1 VKRFNPVVL
10 YTSSRIVLFIVTA
23 LVLALFGMHGVLLLL
38 VAVVVSGLLSY
49 VLLSRQRDAVSAAVV
64 QRSER
69 GDAPRRRS
77 PLARLSQRMDERT
90 RAEDAEDDARRAAAA
105 AAAAAAAVEG
115 VAAAAAGS
123 ADGEADS
130 EQDAIGQLEPPGVAQ
145 HGDEVTPGGAGADQA

>member
-105 AAAAAAAVEG
+105 AAAAVEG
-115 VAAAAAGS
+115 GAAAAAGS

-145 HGDEVTPGGAGADQA
+145 HGDEVAPGGAGADQA